1 MASRANRASQ
11 GKIIP
16 SFLTAKEPCKVTGLE
31 DVKVKKVTASSYH
44 SVSLTDEGEL
54 CVWGSNKHGQLVSK
68 ETFLVEPQ
76 KIDAHFFSGEK
87 IGAVWSG
94 WTHVVAQT
102 AWRAQVTTDSSSAQV
117 TMQADNRKRAPAWTV
132 REVLDLI
139 AIWGEDSVLAE
150 LRSKRRNAKT
160 FEKISKG
167 MMERGHNRDSDQCR
181 VKVKELR
188 QTKEANGPSGS
199 EPRTC
204 RFYAELHAILGGAAT
219 TTPPVIVD
227 SGSGI
232 VSSATPEDSAD
243 GGEEEEEEEEDEL
256 AESTQHSVLP
266 NSQDLFLT
274 LTEVPSQPSIQDPDP
289 MEGTSAA
296 ANSSSL
302 PPPSRRLS
310 QIRRRKKKTQ
320 DEMFSEIMESSRSD
334 RAHLNEW
341 KETVSKYR
349 KEASE
354 REDRRDQREDMRDQ
368 REERRDARD
377 ERWRQEDQRRQDATL
392 GLLREQTDMLRR
404 LVELQE

>member
-1 MASRANRASQ
+1 
-11 GKIIP
+11 
-16 SFLTAKEPCKVTGLE
+16 
-31 DVKVKKVTASSYH
+31 
-44 SVSLTDEGEL
+44 
-54 CVWGSNKHGQLVSK
+54 
-68 ETFLVEPQ
+68 
-76 KIDAHFFSGEK
+76 
-87 IGAVWSG
+87 
-94 WTHVVAQT
+94 
-102 AWRAQVTTDSSSAQV
+102 
-117 TMQADNRKRAPAWTV
+117 MQADNRKRAPAWTV

-139 AIWGEDSVLAE
+139 AVWGEDSVLAE

-167 MMERGHNRDSDQCR
+167 MMERGHNRDSEQCR

-188 QTKEANGPSGS
+188 QAYQKTKEANGRSGS

-243 GGEEEEEEEEDEL
+243 GGEEEEEDEDEL

-274 LTEVPSQPSIQDPDP
+274 LTEVPSQASQASTQDSDP

-296 ANSSSL
+296 ANSSSI

-310 QIRRRKKKTQ
+310 QIRCRKKRTR

-334 RAHLNEW
+334 RANLNEW

-368 REERRDARD
+368 REDRRDQHEERRDQREDRRDARD
-377 ERWRQEDQRRQDATL
+377 ERWRQEDQRSKDAML

-404 LVELQE
+404 LVELQERLLENRLPLQPLFHPPPSPCSVSSSPRRVRTRGGEAPSTFPFHPSRQPKQKAVIFLTFSLWLFPSQQSSSQIPPGFPPSFSNLLIKNK

>member
-1 MASRANRASQ
+1 
-11 GKIIP
+11 
-16 SFLTAKEPCKVTGLE
+16 
-31 DVKVKKVTASSYH
+31 
-44 SVSLTDEGEL
+44 
-54 CVWGSNKHGQLVSK
+54 
-68 ETFLVEPQ
+68 
-76 KIDAHFFSGEK
+76 
-87 IGAVWSG
+87 
-94 WTHVVAQT
+94 
-102 AWRAQVTTDSSSAQV
+102 
-117 TMQADNRKRAPAWTV
+117 MQADNRKRAPAWTV

-139 AIWGEDSVLAE
+139 AVWGEDSVLAE

-167 MMERGHNRDSDQCR
+167 MMDRGHNRDSDQCR

-188 QTKEANGPSGS
+188 QAYQKTKEANGRSGS

-204 RFYAELHAILGGAAT
+204 RFYAKLHAILGGAAT

-243 GGEEEEEEEEDEL
+243 GGEEEEL

-274 LTEVPSQPSIQDPDP
+274 LTEVPSQPSQASIQDPDP

-310 QIRRRKKKTQ
+310 QIRRRKKKTR
-320 DEMFSEIMESSRSD
+320 DEMFSEIMESSHSD

-341 KETVSKYR
+341 KETVAKYR

-354 REDRRDQREDMRDQ
+354 REDRRDQREDMRDQCEDRRDQ

-404 LVELQE
+404 LVELQEWLQENRLPLQPLYPPPPSPCSVSSSPRRVRTRGERLRTPSHSTPVDSPSKRLSFF

>member
-1 MASRANRASQ
+1 
-11 GKIIP
+11 
-16 SFLTAKEPCKVTGLE
+16 
-31 DVKVKKVTASSYH
+31 
-44 SVSLTDEGEL
+44 
-54 CVWGSNKHGQLVSK
+54 
-68 ETFLVEPQ
+68 
-76 KIDAHFFSGEK
+76 
-87 IGAVWSG
+87 
-94 WTHVVAQT
+94 
-102 AWRAQVTTDSSSAQV
+102 
-117 TMQADNRKRAPAWTV
+117 MQADNRKRAPAWTV
-132 REVLDLI
+132 QEVLDLI

-167 MMERGHNRDSDQCR
+167 MMERGHNRDSDQCH

-188 QTKEANGPSGS
+188 QAYQKTKEANGRSGS

-243 GGEEEEEEEEDEL
+243 GGEEEEEEEDEL

-266 NSQDLFLT
+266 NRQDLFLT
-274 LTEVPSQPSIQDPDP
+274 LTEVPSQPSQASIQDPDP

-310 QIRRRKKKTQ
+310 QIRRRKKKTR

-368 REERRDARD
+368 REDRRDQREERRDARD

-392 GLLREQTDMLRR
+392 GLFILPITCYCGHGNFSITVVSHLSFEP
-404 LVELQE
+404 V

>member
-1 MASRANRASQ
+1 
-11 GKIIP
+11 
-16 SFLTAKEPCKVTGLE
+16 
-31 DVKVKKVTASSYH
+31 
-44 SVSLTDEGEL
+44 
-54 CVWGSNKHGQLVSK
+54 
-68 ETFLVEPQ
+68 
-76 KIDAHFFSGEK
+76 
-87 IGAVWSG
+87 
-94 WTHVVAQT
+94 
-102 AWRAQVTTDSSSAQV
+102 
-117 TMQADNRKRAPAWTV
+117 MQADNRKRAPAWTV

-139 AIWGEDSVLAE
+139 AVWGEDSVLAE

-188 QTKEANGPSGS
+188 QAYQKTKEANGRSGS

-204 RFYAELHAILGGAAT
+204 RFYAELHAILGGTAT

-243 GGEEEEEEEEDEL
+243 GGEEEEEDEL

-274 LTEVPSQPSIQDPDP
+274 LTEVPSQPSQASIQDPDP

-310 QIRRRKKKTQ
+310 QIRRHKKKTR

-341 KETVSKYR
+341 KETVAKYR

-354 REDRRDQREDMRDQ
+354 REDRRDQPEDMRDQ

-404 LVELQE
+404 LVELQERLQENRLPLQPLYPPPSSPCSVSSSPRRVRTRGGGRLRTPSHSTPVDSPSKRLSFF

>member
-1 MASRANRASQ
+1 
-11 GKIIP
+11 
-16 SFLTAKEPCKVTGLE
+16 
-31 DVKVKKVTASSYH
+31 
-44 SVSLTDEGEL
+44 
-54 CVWGSNKHGQLVSK
+54 
-68 ETFLVEPQ
+68 
-76 KIDAHFFSGEK
+76 
-87 IGAVWSG
+87 
-94 WTHVVAQT
+94 
-102 AWRAQVTTDSSSAQV
+102 
-117 TMQADNRKRAPAWTV
+117 MQADNRKRAPAWTV

-139 AIWGEDSVLAE
+139 AVWGEDSVLAE

-167 MMERGHNRDSDQCR
+167 MMERGHNRDSEQCR

-188 QTKEANGPSGS
+188 QAYQKTKEANGRSGS

-227 SGSGI
+227 SGLGL

-274 LTEVPSQPSIQDPDP
+274 LTEVPSQASQASTQDSDP

-296 ANSSSL
+296 ANSSSI

-310 QIRRRKKKTQ
+310 QIRRRKKRTR

-354 REDRRDQREDMRDQ
+354 REDRRDQREDRRDQ
-368 REERRDARD
+368 REDRRDARD

-404 LVELQE
+404 LVELQERLLENRLLLQPLFHPPPSPCSVSSSPRRVRTRGGGGSVHLPIPPQ

>member
-1 MASRANRASQ
+1 
-11 GKIIP
+11 
-16 SFLTAKEPCKVTGLE
+16 
-31 DVKVKKVTASSYH
+31 
-44 SVSLTDEGEL
+44 
-54 CVWGSNKHGQLVSK
+54 
-68 ETFLVEPQ
+68 
-76 KIDAHFFSGEK
+76 
-87 IGAVWSG
+87 
-94 WTHVVAQT
+94 
-102 AWRAQVTTDSSSAQV
+102 
-117 TMQADNRKRAPAWTV
+117 MQADNRKRAPAWTV

-139 AIWGEDSVLAE
+139 AVWGEDSVLAE

-167 MMERGHNRDSDQCR
+167 MMERGHNRDSEQCR
-181 VKVKELR
+181 VKGLSELLDY
-188 QTKEANGPSGS
+188 QKTKEANGRSGS

-243 GGEEEEEEEEDEL
+243 GGEEEEEDEL

-274 LTEVPSQPSIQDPDP
+274 LTEVPSQASQASTQDSDP

-310 QIRRRKKKTQ
+310 QIRRRKKRTR

-354 REDRRDQREDMRDQ
+354 REDRRD
-368 REERRDARD
+368 ARD

-404 LVELQE
+404 LVELQERLLENRLPLQPLFHPPPSPCSVSSSPRRVRTRGGEAPYTFPFHPSRQPKQKAVIFLTFSLWLFPSQQSSSQIPPGFPPSFSNLLIKNK

>member
-1 MASRANRASQ
+1 
-11 GKIIP
+11 
-16 SFLTAKEPCKVTGLE
+16 
-31 DVKVKKVTASSYH
+31 
-44 SVSLTDEGEL
+44 
-54 CVWGSNKHGQLVSK
+54 
-68 ETFLVEPQ
+68 
-76 KIDAHFFSGEK
+76 
-87 IGAVWSG
+87 
-94 WTHVVAQT
+94 
-102 AWRAQVTTDSSSAQV
+102 
-117 TMQADNRKRAPAWTV
+117 MQADNRKRAPAWTV

-139 AIWGEDSVLAE
+139 AVWGEDSVLAE
-150 LRSKRRNAKT
+150 LHSKRRNAKT

-167 MMERGHNRDSDQCR
+167 MMERGHNRDSEQCR

-188 QTKEANGPSGS
+188 QAYQKTKEANGRSGS

-243 GGEEEEEEEEDEL
+243 GGEEDEEDEDEL

-274 LTEVPSQPSIQDPDP
+274 LTEVPSQASQASTQDSDP

-296 ANSSSL
+296 ANSSSI

-310 QIRRRKKKTQ
+310 QIRRRKKRTR

-354 REDRRDQREDMRDQ
+354 REDRRDQREDRRDQ
-368 REERRDARD
+368 REDRRDARD
-377 ERWRQEDQRRQDATL
+377 ERWRQEDQRSKDATL

-404 LVELQE
+404 LVELQERLLENRLPLQPLFHPPPSPCSVSSSPRCVRTRGGRLRTPSHSTPVDSPSKRLSFF

>member
-1 MASRANRASQ
+1 
-11 GKIIP
+11 
-16 SFLTAKEPCKVTGLE
+16 
-31 DVKVKKVTASSYH
+31 
-44 SVSLTDEGEL
+44 
-54 CVWGSNKHGQLVSK
+54 
-68 ETFLVEPQ
+68 
-76 KIDAHFFSGEK
+76 
-87 IGAVWSG
+87 
-94 WTHVVAQT
+94 
-102 AWRAQVTTDSSSAQV
+102 
-117 TMQADNRKRAPAWTV
+117 MQADNRKRAPAWTV

-139 AIWGEDSVLAE
+139 AVWGEDSVLAE

-167 MMERGHNRDSDQCR
+167 MMERGHNRDSEQCR

-188 QTKEANGPSGS
+188 QAYQKTKEANGRSGS

-243 GGEEEEEEEEDEL
+243 GGEEEEEDEDEL

-274 LTEVPSQPSIQDPDP
+274 LTEVPSQASQASTQDSDP

-310 QIRRRKKKTQ
+310 QIRRRKKRTR

-354 REDRRDQREDMRDQ
+354 REDRRDQREDRRDQREDRRDQ

-404 LVELQE
+404 LVELQERLLENRLPLQPLFHPPPSPCSVFSSPRRVRMRGGEAPYTFPFHPSRQPKQKAVIFLTFSLWLFPSQQSSSQIPPGFPPSFSNLLIKNK

>member
-1 MASRANRASQ
+1 
-11 GKIIP
+11 
-16 SFLTAKEPCKVTGLE
+16 
-31 DVKVKKVTASSYH
+31 
-44 SVSLTDEGEL
+44 
-54 CVWGSNKHGQLVSK
+54 
-68 ETFLVEPQ
+68 
-76 KIDAHFFSGEK
+76 
-87 IGAVWSG
+87 
-94 WTHVVAQT
+94 
-102 AWRAQVTTDSSSAQV
+102 
-117 TMQADNRKRAPAWTV
+117 
-132 REVLDLI
+132 
-139 AIWGEDSVLAE
+139 
-150 LRSKRRNAKT
+150 
-160 FEKISKG
+160 
-167 MMERGHNRDSDQCR
+167 MMERGHNRDSDQCH

-188 QTKEANGPSGS
+188 QACQKTKEANGRSGS

-243 GGEEEEEEEEDEL
+243 GEEEEEEEDEL

-266 NSQDLFLT
+266 NRQDLFLT
-274 LTEVPSQPSIQDPDP
+274 LTEVPSQPSQASIQDPDP

-310 QIRRRKKKTQ
+310 QIRRRKKKTR

-354 REDRRDQREDMRDQ
+354 REDMRDQREDMRDQREERRDQ

-377 ERWRQEDQRRQDATL
+377 ERWRQEDQRRQDAML

-404 LVELQE
+404 RVKLQERLQENRLPLQPLYPPPPSPCSVSSSPRRVRTQGGRLRTPSHSTPVDSPSKRLSFFKPFFSGLFLPTDPPPKSHPGSLPLFLIY

>member
-1 MASRANRASQ
+1 
-11 GKIIP
+11 
-16 SFLTAKEPCKVTGLE
+16 
-31 DVKVKKVTASSYH
+31 
-44 SVSLTDEGEL
+44 
-54 CVWGSNKHGQLVSK
+54 
-68 ETFLVEPQ
+68 
-76 KIDAHFFSGEK
+76 
-87 IGAVWSG
+87 
-94 WTHVVAQT
+94 
-102 AWRAQVTTDSSSAQV
+102 
-117 TMQADNRKRAPAWTV
+117 MQADNRKRAPAWTV

-139 AIWGEDSVLAE
+139 AVWGEDSVLAE
-150 LRSKRRNAKT
+150 LRSKRLNAKT

-167 MMERGHNRDSDQCR
+167 MMERGHNRDSEQCR

-188 QTKEANGPSGS
+188 QAYQKTKEANGRSGS

-243 GGEEEEEEEEDEL
+243 GGEEEEEDEDEL

-274 LTEVPSQPSIQDPDP
+274 LTEVPSQASQASTQDSDP

-296 ANSSSL
+296 ANSSSI

-310 QIRRRKKKTQ
+310 QIRRRKKRTR

-354 REDRRDQREDMRDQ
+354 CEDRRDQREDRRDQ

-377 ERWRQEDQRRQDATL
+377 ERWRQEDQRSKDATL

-404 LVELQE
+404 LVELQEQLLENRLPLQPLFHPPPSPCSVSSSPRRVRTRGGEAPYTFPFHPSRQPKQKAVIFLTFSLWLFPSQQSSSQIPPGFPPSFSNLLIKNK